1 MPRRINRPL
10 LCLLALALLV
20 SCARPRQPA
29 PQKTP
34 TPPPPAVAPPASVG
48 PYGFV
53 YTPPPEAQNAD
64 TNAPRILEIDLND
77 RVLSAPGPV
86 RVRVVT
92 NPAVNSVIVGTMG
105 RQLAVPQT
113 APGVFSA
120 EDQMPNIPFFLRN
133 RTYDIQFIASTPYGR
148 TTTVT
153 IPVTLR

>member
-1 MPRRINRPL
+1 MPRRINHPL
-10 LCLLALALLV
+10 PCLLVLALLA

-34 TPPPPAVAPPASVG
+34 PPPPPAQTAPASG
-48 PYGFV
+48 APYGFV
-53 YTPPPEAQNAD
+53 YTPPPDAQDAD
-64 TNAPRILEIDLND
+64 SNTPRILEIDLND
-77 RVLSAPGPV
+77 HVLDAPGPI
-86 RVRVVT
+86 RVRVLT

-113 APGVFSA
+113 ASGVFSA
-120 EDQMPNIPFFLRN
+120 DDQMPNIPFFLRN